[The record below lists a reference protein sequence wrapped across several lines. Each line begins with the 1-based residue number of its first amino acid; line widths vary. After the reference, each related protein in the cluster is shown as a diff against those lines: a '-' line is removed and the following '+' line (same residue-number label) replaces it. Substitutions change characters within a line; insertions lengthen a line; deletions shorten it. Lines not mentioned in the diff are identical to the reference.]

1 MRPERFTAQ
10 AQEVIEDSQRF
21 VREYQHSQWD
31 VEHVFLALVRQK
43 NGVGGRV
50 LANLSIDATAV
61 EQRVRAALAESPKSD
76 DPSNEFYL
84 TPRVNRLF
92 TAAEDEAR
100 RLQQDPIGVEHV
112 LVALTQETTGASA
125 AILREF
131 DITRDRVWA
140 ALGEVPTEE
149 SQDGVLAKYS
159 LDLTALAKANKL
171 DPVIGRDAETRR
183 VIQILTRRTKNNPVV
198 IGEAGVGKTA
208 VVEGLAQRIAF
219 DDVPDSLKGRRV
231 LSLDLGAL
239 VAGSK
244 FRGEFEERLKAV
256 MDEVKAAEG
265 EIVLFIDEIHTVV
278 GAGAAE
284 GAIDASNMLK
294 PALARGELQ
303 CVGATTF
310 DEYRKR
316 IERDAALTRRFS
328 PVYLDEPSVDD
339 TIEILKGIKPRYEA
353 HHKVAIDD
361 AALEA
366 AARLSSRY
374 LTERFL
380 PDKAIDLIDEA
391 ASKVRIDAQ
400 SAPADVCDLEL
411 RLTSL
416 KNEEEA
422 THEREDYESSARIKS
437 ERIRTEEEYDRMHD
451 AWRSSGKTEARVTAE
466 TVAEVIGAWTGI
478 TVSRLLE
485 RAAEKL
491 LAMEERLHER
501 VIGQQEAIVA
511 VSDALRRARSGL
523 KDPRRPIGSFV
534 FAGPTGVG
542 KTELAKA
549 LAEFMFDNE
558 DSIVRLDM
566 SEYKEKHNVSR
577 LIGAP
582 PGYVGYEEGGQL
594 TEAVRRRPFRLIL
607 MDEVEKA
614 HPDVFNILLQILE
627 DGRLTDGQGR
637 TVDFKN
643 TIVIMTSNLGTRDFR
658 RPVFGFKTESG
669 SNDAEVEKMRRS
681 VDEAIKREF
690 PPELVNRIDEVIVFD
705 PLSRDEISRIV
716 DLLIAE
722 VERRLEDRRIAIEL
736 TQEAKD
742 WLAAEGYDRL
752 YGARP
757 LRRTIQRSIENPL
770 AKRILS
776 GEFPEGTRVVV
787 DAEDGGLS
795 FAAGEEKQ
803 AA

>member
-21 VREYQHSQWD
+21 VREYQHNQWD

-50 LANLSIDATAV
+50 LANLGVDATAV

-76 DPSNEFYL
+76 DPSNEIYL
-84 TPRVNRLF
+84 TPRVDRLF

-100 RLQQDPIGVEHV
+100 RLKQDPIGVEHV

-125 AILREF
+125 AIIREF
-131 DITRDRVWA
+131 DITRDKVWA

-485 RAAEKL
+485 REAEKL

-501 VIGQQEAIVA
+501 VIGQQKAIVA

-523 KDPRRPIGSFV
+523 KDPKRPIGSFV

-607 MDEVEKA
+607 LDEVEKA

-681 VDEAIKREF
+681 VNEAIKREF
-690 PPELVNRIDEVIVFD
+690 PLELVNRIDEVIVFD

-722 VERRLEDRRIAIEL
+722 VERRLEDRRIVIDLSE
-736 TQEAKD
+736 EAKD
-742 WLAAEGYDRL
+742 WLAAEGYDPV

-787 DAEDGGLS
+787 DIEDGEPS
-795 FAAGEEKQ
+795 FTAGEGKQ

>member
-21 VREYQHSQWD
+21 VREYSHNQWD
-31 VEHVFLALVRQK
+31 VEHVFLALVRQR
-43 NGVGGRV
+43 NGVGEKV
-50 LANLSIDATAV
+50 LSSLGVDTTEV
-61 EQRVRAALAESPKSD
+61 EQRLRAALAESPKLEN
-76 DPSNEFYL
+76 PGNEIYL
-84 TPRVNRLF
+84 TPRVDRLF

-100 RLQQDPIGVEHV
+100 RLKQDPIGVDHV
-112 LVALTQETTGASA
+112 LVALTQETEGATA

-131 DITRDRVWA
+131 GITRDRVWG
-140 ALGEVPTEE
+140 ALGEVPRED
-149 SQDGVLAKYS
+149 SDNGALGKYS
-159 LDLTALAKANKL
+159 IDLTALAKANKL
-171 DPVIGRDAETRR
+171 DPVIGRDMETRR
-183 VIQILTRRTKNNPVV
+183 VIQILTRRGKNNPVV

-256 MDEVKAAEG
+256 MDEIKKAAG

-303 CVGATTF
+303 CVGATTL

-316 IERDAALTRRFS
+316 IEKDAALTRRFS
-328 PVYLDEPSVDD
+328 PVYLEEPSVDD
-339 TIEILKGIKPRYEA
+339 TIEILRGIKPRYEA
-353 HHKVAIDD
+353 HHKVEIDD

-366 AARLSSRY
+366 AARLSARY
-374 LTERFL
+374 ITERFL

-400 SAPADVCDLEL
+400 SAPSDVRDLET
-411 RLTSL
+411 RLTRL

-422 THEREDYESSARIKS
+422 THERAEYESSALIKT
-437 ERIRTEEEYDRMHD
+437 ERIRTEEEYHRLHG
-451 AWRSSGKTEARVTAE
+451 AWRGGDKAEARVTAE
-466 TVAEVIGAWTGI
+466 TVAEIIGAWTGI

-485 RAAEKL
+485 GEAEKL

-501 VIGQQEAIVA
+501 VIGQEEAIVA

-523 KDPRRPIGSFV
+523 KDPKRPIGSFV

-558 DSIVRLDM
+558 DAIVRLDM
-566 SEYKEKHNVSR
+566 SEYMEKHTVSR

-582 PGYVGYEEGGQL
+582 PGYVGYDEGGQL
-594 TEAVRRRPFRLIL
+594 TEAVRRRPFRLVL
-607 MDEVEKA
+607 LDEVEKA
-614 HPDVFNILLQILE
+614 HADVFNVLLQILE
-627 DGRLTDGQGR
+627 DGRLTDSHGR

-643 TIVIMTSNLGTRDFR
+643 TIVIMTSNLGTGDLR
-658 RPVFGFKTESG
+658 RSGFGFKTENGLSG
-669 SNDAEVEKMRRS
+669 SEVEKMRRS
-681 VDEAIKREF
+681 VEEAIKRAF
-690 PPELVNRIDEVIVFD
+690 RPELLNRIDEVIVFD
-705 PLSRDEISRIV
+705 PLSREEIGRIV
-716 DLLIAE
+716 DLLVAE
-722 VERRLEDRRIAIEL
+722 VERRLEDRRITIEPS
-736 TQEAKD
+736 QEAKD
-742 WLAAEGYDRL
+742 WLAAEGYDPD

-776 GEFPEGTRVVV
+776 GEFPEGARIVV
-787 DAEDGGLS
+787 DAEDGGLT
-795 FAAGEEKQ
+795 FTAGEGKQ

>member
-21 VREYQHSQWD
+21 VREYQHNQWD
-31 VEHVFLALVRQK
+31 VEHVFLALVRQRD
-43 NGVGGRV
+43 GVGGKV
-50 LANLSIDATAV
+50 LGTLGVDATAV

-84 TPRVNRLF
+84 TPRVDRLF

-100 RLQQDPIGVEHV
+100 RLKQDPIGVEHV

-183 VIQILTRRTKNNPVV
+183 VVQILSRRGKNNPVV

-239 VAGSK
+239 VAGAK

-353 HHKVAIDD
+353 HHKVAIDG

-400 SAPADVCDLEL
+400 SAPPDVRDLEL
-411 RLTSL
+411 RLTRL

-451 AWRSSGKTEARVTAE
+451 AWRGSGKTEARVTAE

-485 RAAEKL
+485 REAEKL

-523 KDPRRPIGSFV
+523 KDPKRPIGSFV

-594 TEAVRRRPFRLIL
+594 TEAVRRRPFRLVL

-658 RPVFGFKTESG
+658 RPVFGFKVESE
-669 SNDAEVEKMRRS
+669 SNGAEVEKMRRS
-681 VDEAIKREF
+681 VDEALKREF
-690 PPELVNRIDEVIVFD
+690 PPELVNRIDEVIVFE
-705 PLSRDEISRIV
+705 PLSRDEIGRIV

-736 TQEAKD
+736 TEEAKD
-742 WLAAEGYDRL
+742 WLAAEGYDPV

-776 GEFPEGTRVVV
+776 GEFPEGSRIVV
-787 DAEDGGLS
+787 DIEDGEPS
-795 FAAGEEKQ
+795 FTAGEGKQ

>member
-1 MRPERFTAQ
+1 MLGT
-10 AQEVIEDSQRF
+10 
-21 VREYQHSQWD
+21 
-31 VEHVFLALVRQK
+31 L
-43 NGVGGRV
+43 GV
-50 LANLSIDATAV
+50 DATAV

-76 DPSNEFYL
+76 DPSNEIYL
-84 TPRVNRLF
+84 TPRVDRLF

-100 RLQQDPIGVEHV
+100 RLKQDPIGVEHV

-125 AILREF
+125 AIIREF
-131 DITRDRVWA
+131 DITRDKVWA

-485 RAAEKL
+485 REAEKL

-501 VIGQQEAIVA
+501 VIGQQKAIVA

-523 KDPRRPIGSFV
+523 KDPKRPIGSFV

-607 MDEVEKA
+607 LDEVEKA

-722 VERRLEDRRIAIEL
+722 VERRLEDRRIAIDL
-736 TQEAKD
+736 TEKAKD
-742 WLAAEGYDRL
+742 WLAAEGYDPV

-787 DAEDGGLS
+787 DIEDGEPS
-795 FAAGEEKQ
+795 FTAGEGKQ

>member
-21 VREYQHSQWD
+21 VREYSHNQWD
-31 VEHVFLALVRQK
+31 VEHVFLALVRQR
-43 NGVGGRV
+43 NGVGEKV
-50 LANLSIDATAV
+50 LSSLGVDTTEV
-61 EQRVRAALAESPKSD
+61 ERRIRAALGESPKVEN
-76 DPSNEFYL
+76 PGNEIYL
-84 TPRVNRLF
+84 TPRVDRLF
-92 TAAEDEAR
+92 TGAEDEAK
-100 RLQQDPIGVEHV
+100 RLKQDPIGVEHV
-112 LVALTQETTGASA
+112 LVALTQETEGATA

-131 DITRDRVWA
+131 GITQDRVWS
-140 ALGEVPTEE
+140 ALGEVPSEDST
-149 SQDGVLAKYS
+149 SGALAKYS
-159 LDLTALAKANKL
+159 LDLTALAKENKL

-183 VIQILTRRTKNNPVV
+183 VVQILSRRGKNNPVV

-208 VVEGLAQRIAF
+208 VVEGLAQRIAL

-244 FRGEFEERLKAV
+244 FRGEFEERLKGV
-256 MDEVKAAEG
+256 MDEIKEAEG

-284 GAIDASNMLK
+284 GSIDASNMLK
-294 PALARGELQ
+294 PALARGDLQ

-316 IERDAALTRRFS
+316 IEKDAALTRRFS
-328 PVYLDEPSVDD
+328 PVYLEEPSVDD

-353 HHKVAIDD
+353 HHKVEIDD

-374 LTERFL
+374 VTERFL

-400 SAPADVCDLEL
+400 SAPSDVRDLEL
-411 RLTSL
+411 RRTRL

-422 THEREDYESSARIKS
+422 TYEREDYESSARIKS
-437 ERIRTEEEYDRMHD
+437 ERIRAEEEYNRMHE
-451 AWRSSGKTEARVTAE
+451 AWRSSGKADARVTE
-466 TVAEVIGAWTGI
+466 QTVADLIGAWTGI

-485 RAAEKL
+485 REAEKL
-491 LAMEERLHER
+491 VTMEERLHER
-501 VIGQQEAIVA
+501 VIGQEEAIVA

-523 KDPRRPIGSFV
+523 KDPKRPIGSFV

-549 LAEFMFDNE
+549 LAEFMFDDE
-558 DSIVRLDM
+558 DAIVRFDM

-582 PGYVGYEEGGQL
+582 PGYVGYDEGGQL
-594 TEAVRRRPFRLIL
+594 TEAVRRRPFRLVL
-607 MDEVEKA
+607 LDEIEKA
-614 HPDVFNILLQILE
+614 HSDVFNILLQILE

-643 TIVIMTSNLGTRDFR
+643 TIIIMTSNLGTRDFR
-658 RPVFGFKTESG
+658 RPVFGFKTESE
-669 SNDAEVEKMRRS
+669 SNGAEVEKMRRS
-681 VDEAIKREF
+681 VDEALKREF
-690 PPELVNRIDEVIVFD
+690 PPELVNRIDEVIVFE
-705 PLSRDEISRIV
+705 PLNRDEIRRIV

-742 WLAAEGYDRL
+742 WLAAEGYDPT

-757 LRRTIQRSIENPL
+757 LRRAIQRSIENPV
-770 AKRILS
+770 ANRIIS
-776 GEFPEGTRVVV
+776 GEFPEGSRIVV
-787 DAEDGGLS
+787 DADDGGLS
-795 FAAGEEKQ
+795 FALDESKQ